1 MDVTIAVATFGATR
15 WQRLAETRAIPSA
28 QAQGRPVISVHGRTL
43 ADARNAAA
51 NTATTEW
58 LIYLDA
64 DDELAPGYAD
74 ALMAAGGGL
83 RAPAVSFVTDHQAT
97 DPVTLAHRD
106 MDRINCCVIGTAVRR
121 EQLLDVGGWW
131 DEPAYEDWSL
141 FRRCWLDGATITH
154 TPAAVYRAWITPGSR
169 NQTVRDGGR
178 LITRIRASHDRWA
191 AARAAA

>member
-1 MDVTIAVATFGATR
+1 MTIAVATYGDR
-15 WQRLAETRAIPSA
+15 LWQQLAESRAIPSA
-28 QAQGRPVISVHGRTL
+28 QAQGRPVIAVHGETL
-43 ADARNAAA
+43 AGARNAAA
-51 NTATTEW
+51 NIATTEW

-64 DDELAPGYAD
+64 DDELEPGYAD

-83 RAPAVSFVTDHQAT
+83 RAPAVSFVTDHQTTA
-97 DPVTLAHRD
+97 PITLEHRD
-106 MDRINCCVIGTAVRR
+106 MDVINCCVIGTAVRR

-154 TPAAVYRAWITPGSR
+154 TPEAVYRAWLRPDSR

-178 LITRIRASHDRWA
+178 LITQIRRSHDRWA
-191 AARAAA
+191 ADRAAA